1 MTTLLAAIIVIGAIV
16 FVHELG
22 HYFAARSVGVRVDRF
37 SIGFPP
43 RLVSFTSL
51 SNGWFFRFFFYRRNE
66 DGKLNWEP
74 IFERMIRRSSRKG
87 TNTEYCIALIPFGGY
102 VKMAGMVDESM
113 DTTIKHEPYELMS
126 KPAWAQ
132 VWVMSAGVIMNIV
145 TAVLLYTVVSWVTGI
160 PEISD
165 EPIVNHV
172 IEDKPAQAIGLQ
184 PGDRILK
191 INDQNITTWA
201 EMSELVHAIP
211 NTPITLVWEHEG
223 EIMERAITTSYQVVL
238 IDGKID
244 TLGAIG
250 IYPNYHYEPIG
261 FIKAIQ
267 TGVRATRNTLDLIIT
282 SVGMLISGEAS
293 MKDIGGPI
301 FIAQIA
307 GETARAGWVPLISL
321 IALFSVNL
329 AFLNI
334 LPIPGLDGGHIFIT
348 LIESVIRRPISY
360 RVRMIIQQIGM
371 ALLLLLMITVM
382 VNDIGRLF
390 TK

>member
-1 MTTLLAAIIVIGAIV
+1 MTTLLAAIIVIGVIV

-43 RLVSFTSL
+43 RLLTFTSL
-51 SNGWFFRFFFYRRNE
+51 PDGWLFRFFFYKRGEN
-66 DGKLNWEP
+66 GKVNWAP
-74 IFERMIRRSSRKG
+74 IFERMINRPGRKG

-102 VKMAGMVDESM
+102 VKMAGMIDESM
-113 DTTIKHEPYELMS
+113 DTKIKHEPYELMS

-132 VWVMSAGVIMNIV
+132 VWVMSAGVIMNVV
-145 TAVLLYTVVSWVTGI
+145 TAILLYTAVSWVTGL

-165 EPIVNHV
+165 EPVVNQV
-172 IEDKPAQAIGLQ
+172 IEDKPAQTIGLQ

-191 INDQNITTWA
+191 INDQTISTWS
-201 EMSELVHAIP
+201 EMSNLVHAIP

-223 EIMERAITTSYQVVL
+223 EIIESAVTTSHQVVL
-238 IDGKID
+238 IEGQLD

-250 IYPNYHYEPIG
+250 IIPNYHYEPIG

-267 TGVRATRNTLDLIIT
+267 TGIRATRNTLNLIVT
-282 SVGMLISGEAS
+282 SVKMLVSGQAS

-307 GETARAGWVPLISL
+307 GETARAGWIPLISL

-348 LIESVIRRPISY
+348 VIESVIRRPISF
-360 RVRMIIQQIGM
+360 RVRMIIQQVGM
-371 ALLLLLMITVM
+371 ALLLLLMITVL

-390 TK
+390 TR

>member
-1 MTTLLAAIIVIGAIV
+1 MTTLVAAIIVIGAIV

-43 RLVSFTSL
+43 RLLTFTSL
-51 SNGWFFRFFFYRRNE
+51 PDGWLFRIFFYKRDEN
-66 DGKLNWEP
+66 GKVNWAP
-74 IFERMIRRSSRKG
+74 IFERMIGRSGRKG

-102 VKMAGMVDESM
+102 VKMAGMIDESM
-113 DTTIKHEPYELMS
+113 DTEIKHEPYELMS

-132 VWVMSAGVIMNIV
+132 VWVMSAGVIMNVI
-145 TAVLLYTVVSWVTGI
+145 TAILLYTAVSWVMGL

-165 EPIVNHV
+165 EPVVNQV

-184 PGDRILK
+184 PGDRILR
-191 INDQNITTWA
+191 INDQNISTWS
-201 EMSELVHAIP
+201 EMSKLVHAIP
-211 NTPITLVWEHEG
+211 NTPITLVWEREG
-223 EIMERAITTSYQVVL
+223 EIMESAVTTSQQIVL
-238 IDGKID
+238 IEGKID

-250 IYPNYHYEPIG
+250 IYPNYNYEPIG

-267 TGVRATRNTLDLIIT
+267 TGIRATRNTLNLIII
-282 SVGMLISGEAS
+282 SVKMLVSGQAS

-348 LIESVIRRPISY
+348 LIESVIRRPISF

-371 ALLLLLMITVM
+371 ALLLLLMITVL

>member
-1 MTTLLAAIIVIGAIV
+1 MTTLLAAIIVIGVIV

-43 RLVSFTSL
+43 RLLSFTSL
-51 SNGWFFRFFFYRRNE
+51 PEGWLFRFFFYRRGEN
-66 DGKLNWEP
+66 GKLNWAP
-74 IFERMIRRSSRKG
+74 IYERMIGRPGRKG

-102 VKMAGMVDESM
+102 VKMAGMIDESM

-132 VWVMSAGVIMNIV
+132 IWVMSAGVIMNVV
-145 TAVLLYTVVSWVTGI
+145 TAVLLYTSVSWVTGL
-160 PEISD
+160 PVFSD
-165 EPIVNHV
+165 EPVVNQV
-172 IEDKPAQAIGLQ
+172 MDDKPAQAIGLQ
-184 PGDRILK
+184 SGDRILK
-191 INDQNITTWA
+191 INDQNISTWS

-211 NTPITLVWEHEG
+211 NTPITLVWEHDG
-223 EIMERAITTSYQVVL
+223 KIMESELTTSYQVVFV
-238 IDGKID
+238 DGKID

-250 IYPNYHYEPIG
+250 IYQNYHYESIG
-261 FIKAIQ
+261 FIKAVQ
-267 TGVRATRNTLDLIIT
+267 TGIRATGNTFNLIIT
-282 SVGMLISGEAS
+282 TVTMLISGDAS

-307 GETARAGWVPLISL
+307 GETARAGWIPLISL

-348 LIESVIRRPISY
+348 LIESVIRRPLSF

-371 ALLLLLMITVM
+371 ALLLLLMITVL
-382 VNDIGRLF
+382 VNDIGRIF